1 MTKTCERNHFV
12 SSLGSFC
19 HLGLCIESAS
29 KGNRELICQRGVGF
43 DDFQGQQVGFQA
55 ISILTWHRTGK
66 MGLWLL
72 DTANNDEPEGIWVH
86 EQLLE
91 QGVVQPCPA
100 DSLARQLVVKP
111 RVEALVEEVSV
122 LI

>member
-1 MTKTCERNHFV
+1 
-12 SSLGSFC
+12 
-19 HLGLCIESAS
+19 
-29 KGNRELICQRGVGF
+29 
-43 DDFQGQQVGFQA
+43 
-55 ISILTWHRTGK
+55 

-111 RVEALVEEVSV
+111 RVEALVEEVLALLYMFKNYLNETFYRWRTISRIRRGV
-122 LI
+122 I